1 MRLQSPSQQGTSVA
15 RFSPSRE
22 KDNGER
28 EREEK
33 GEDIE
38 SWARVIQSVSTRHPV
53 RLFSSFP
60 TQHLINQR
68 DRWRGGYHRR
78 QRRSPFASLMRLLP
92 SPSSFYFSSSCNAID
107 CRPRRAPLF
116 FLSAAAPAGRRI
128 TRATAA
134 APLHSYVYQ
143 LDAPRVGRPVRR
155 YFSFFL
161 SLQHSFDT
169 AERCARKK
177 KRDGTHNR
185 ILSCQSSCCG
195 RPFVI

>member
-1 MRLQSPSQQGTSVA
+1 MRASFLQLQRGLLLPL
-15 RFSPSRE
+15 P
-22 KDNGER
+22 
-28 EREEK
+28 
-33 GEDIE
+33 
-38 SWARVIQSVSTRHPV
+38 
-53 RLFSSFP
+53 LY
-60 TQHLINQR
+60 QR

-143 LDAPRVGRPVRR
+143 LNAPRVGRPVRR